1 MRKEDFEHWYVLA
14 LALTFLALA
23 GASVVYVY
31 RCVFPHLA
39 GGNDSLI
46 YFRSIAKRSGAEF
59 GERFTSRTDIDH
71 VNDVTEQ
78 IWRNSMILRDKFDF
92 LKRAFVLTMLSI
104 VPWAATLAAA
114 AQLRATFSLK

>member
-1 MRKEDFEHWYVLA
+1 
-14 LALTFLALA
+14 
-23 GASVVYVY
+23 
-31 RCVFPHLA
+31 
-39 GGNDSLI
+39 
-46 YFRSIAKRSGAEF
+46 
-59 GERFTSRTDIDH
+59 

-114 AQLRATFSLK
+114 AQLRATFPLK